1 MQRFCED
8 CGAPLEPGVA
18 FCENCGAKIA
28 APVAPSAKSAMQ
40 SALRPSLSAA
50 LHAAA
55 SPAASASAA
64 GEQGII
70 YTNLNLLCAQTGA
83 EKSAVTGAINSFI
96 ADAAARGVSYT
107 LLDVSTRFADAA
119 TVAGHVAVIRGVV
132 EKTHAKYLFIL
143 GSNTVVPSMV
153 WANEASDQSS
163 DKDVAS
169 DLPYATLDTAS
180 PFGGQQYNFDDTLRT
195 GRLPNVD
202 FAAYFANLKAGCG
215 TAKAVN
221 SFAMS
226 AEVWQEETRDIYKSI
241 SRGAVL
247 TSPECTRAEAA
258 GKIPAQTNVFLFNL
272 HGNDRTE
279 FWYGQRSSSYPEAVE
294 PGSFGHIAQ
303 PYFIAVEACYGAAY
317 EGRPAEKSVLLSALG
332 GKCISFLGS
341 SRIAFGTPSAP
352 GCCADVICCE
362 HLKNLCAGMTAG
374 DSLALAR
381 KSLMKG
387 DCDAETIKTLAEF
400 SLYGDPSAR
409 LKGGTGSTSG
419 KIAAGKIAA
428 GSFAAGSFA
437 AGSFTAGSFTTQ
449 TSAKSFALG
458 IRIPQPDVRRA
469 VRREL
474 CTVDEKIRQSVEEA
488 VYGRYPEFAGTKAV
502 FYRNASGLA
511 GSMAAVFSKAPD
523 PGVPVAKILAV
534 SLGAGGRIN
543 RIMESK

>member
-28 APVAPSAKSAMQ
+28 APETTSAKSAMQ

-202 FAAYFANLKAGCG
+202 LAAYFANLKAGCG

-241 SRGAVL
+241 SKGAVL

-419 KIAAGKIAA
+419 KIAAG
-428 GSFAAGSFA
+428 SFA
-437 AGSFTAGSFTTQ
+437 AGSFTTQ